1 MGRNWV
7 GACRRT
13 TCRLLGALLVAS
25 ALVVVPASP
34 ANAEFDSWT
43 TTTVTGA
50 TLSGTP
56 TGMGAVQGANGY
68 PFIAYTYMDS
78 SPYLYEVV
86 AFACTAA
93 DCSSGTRTSIAST
106 TPSGEYQDARV
117 VVGANNLPVVFFVD
131 ASDPLDRFVVAHACS
146 STDCSTGTSHRLSE
160 TDDLV
165 KASGYNDRRLYAAIG
180 SDGLPVFAFQQQSGM
195 GHRNALGFYKCSV
208 ADCSSGTVSELPPVY
223 VGSGGV
229 KPYGGTPGVAIG
241 SDGYPVLSH
250 VEKGGIG
257 NNNGVGIR
265 IYQCTALDCSTG
277 TDLGKVLSGEGIQ
290 YSGIAVGSDGLPIVV
305 SSTGYTY
312 KCTVADCS
320 TGTTTHVFTE
330 LGNGDPNEL
339 DILIGPDGLP
349 VIAWGDYGKDLHVYQ
364 CTAADC
370 STSTAHV
377 ASEGGCSRE
386 GQCWYADGNGTNPS
400 AYLDDAGN
408 LVVAHGGT
416 VSGGAVYLTSSSAA
430 AGVTVSKASV
440 SVAEAGGTDTFTVV
454 LDAQPSSDVVLT
466 VTSADTGKVTVSA
479 ATLTFT
485 SSDWDTPQT
494 IDVTGVDDDVDDG
507 DQATTVTVAVDDA
520 NSDDGF
526 DDVADS
532 TVSVTTVDDDTAGYT
547 LSKTTASVTEAGSTD
562 SFTVVLDTEPT
573 SNVVL
578 SVTSADTGEA
588 TVASSTLTFT
598 TANWSNAQTIDVT
611 GVDDDVD
618 DGNQDTTVT
627 IAVDASSDDT
637 YDPLAD
643 QTVSVTTVDDDTT
656 GYTLSSTAVT
666 VAEAGSTDSFTVVL
680 DTQPTSNVVLTVA
693 SADTGEATVSPTPL
707 TFTTANWDD
716 AQTIA
721 VTGVD
726 DDVDDSDQD
735 TTVTIAVD
743 AVSSDDT
750 YDPLADQTVTVTTVD
765 DDTTGYTLS
774 ATIASVTEGGS
785 TDSFTVVLD
794 AEPASD
800 VVLTV
805 LSTDTGEATVD
816 LAQLT
821 FTTANWSN
829 PQTIDVTGVD
839 DDVDDGDQDTTIT
852 VAVDDDSSDDAYDDV
867 ADQAVTAT
875 TTDDDTVGFTHEV
888 TALLLDET
896 GSTDSFTVVLD
907 SEPLSPVVI
916 SVSSADT
923 SEATVSPATLTF
935 TSSNW
940 STPQDVTVA
949 SVDDAIDDGTQ
960 VTTMILSVDASS
972 DDAFDSLADQ
982 TLTATTFDDDTAG
995 YTLSGT
1001 TVTVTEAGS
1010 TGTFSVTLN
1019 TQPTSN
1025 VILTVSSDN
1034 TGEATVSPTSISFT
1048 SANWSLPQTVT
1059 VTGVDD
1065 TVTDGPQDTTITI
1078 SVDNAF
1084 SDDAFN
1090 LLAGKTVT
1098 ATTSDDDSPGVSVSQ
1113 SDASTLVD
1121 ETGSTDSFTVELTT
1135 QPLLDVVIAISSAD
1149 TGEATVSPA
1158 TLTFTPLNWS
1168 TPQTVTV
1175 AGIDDAIDDGDQDTT
1190 ITIGIVDASSDDA
1203 YDPLADQTLTATTSD
1218 NDDPTPTTTPP
1229 STTTTTTTLPPA
1241 TTTTVPPTTTE
1252 APTVADTDGDG
1263 LDDVDEPGA
1272 GTDPNNPDTDGDG
1285 LLDGQEVADT
1295 GTDPTDADT
1304 DNDGIVDGIEVVDTG
1319 TDPLNPDTDGDGLR
1333 DGEETEIQTDPLNED
1348 TDGDGFGDG
1357 VEVNDLGSDP
1367 LDPNDPGTDAE
1378 TTTTTTTTLALDPD
1392 LDGDQLT
1399 ASQEDEFGTDPDDP
1413 DTDDDG
1419 LGDGDEVARGTDPLD
1434 EDTDGDGIG
1443 DGDEVLE
1450 LDSDPLDPN
1459 DPGIDSDGDGLPDN
1473 VEDDIGTDPNDPDTD
1488 DDGIDDKQELDRGT
1502 DPLDP
1507 SDPGVDSDDDRFAD
1521 AEEIAFGTDP
1531 FDPDTDDDG
1540 LLDGDEVDAG
1550 LNPLD
1555 PDTDNDG
1562 ISDGDEVAIGT
1573 DPTNP
1578 DSDGDGLTDGD
1589 EDTLGTDPND
1599 ADTDN
1604 DGFSDGEEV
1613 NQLGTDPLDP
1623 NDPGSGFT
1631 RSALVTP
1638 QQPDPEPGPDPDPE
1652 PDPDDGG
1659 GFPWWTLLALPAVA
1673 ILIAAAKRPQE
1684 CRHCEKDVTEQDGI
1698 LVDRNDNPE
1707 CPDNPDGNHHETTP
1721 RGQQPATDNASGDRA
1736 TEI

>member
-13 TCRLLGALLVAS
+13 TCGLLGALLAAS
-25 ALVVVPASP
+25 VMVVIPASP
-34 ANAEFDSWT
+34 AGALDTDSWGSSWIDPDMDASNT
-43 TTTVTGA
+43 A
-50 TLSGTP
+50 TP
-56 TGMGAVQGANGY
+56 TWLYTDVSVIEGANGF
-68 PFIAYTYMDS
+68 PLVVTAEEPGWSVWTEDYTVSVRSCND
-78 SPYLYEVV
+78 
-86 AFACTAA
+86 AACTSSVRTVFDTYPHDGNPNNDDEGPTPKGPVVVVMGSNNLPVIFYAA
-93 DCSSGTRTSIAST
+93 EMYLGSEYSANSNNHKVYEGLRVYECTTSDCSSGNIHELHETADFDVYARASHNY
-106 TPSGEYQDARV
+106 E
-117 VVGANNLPVVFFVD
+117 
-131 ASDPLDRFVVAHACS
+131 PLDA
-146 STDCSTGTSHRLSE
+146 
-160 TDDLV
+160 
-165 KASGYNDRRLYAAIG
+165 KIG
-180 SDGLPVFAFQQQSGM
+180 SDGLPVVAYGMSAPGHGNTIKVFHCATAACSSGSFNSVGPLDTDNYNYRYGQSVDVQIGLDGFPIITSVSGSDGGAPVGETDAAVRLFQCTSLDCSTGTDHGRIGFEGSGNT
-195 GHRNALGFYKCSV
+195 GTPKTVATVIGADGFPIISTQHGRVLKCGS
-208 ADCSSGTVSELPPVY
+208 ADCSTQTVTDLLTYHGLTTAGATTRRQTMSLAPN
-223 VGSGGV
+223 GF
-229 KPYGGTPGVAIG
+229 
-241 SDGYPVLSH
+241 PVLVTVAVNAS
-250 VEKGGIG
+250 EDIAEFG
-257 NNNGVGIR
+257 NV
-265 IYQCTALDCSTG
+265 YAYECTALDCST
-277 TDLGKVLSGEGIQ
+277 
-290 YSGIAVGSDGLPIVV
+290 
-305 SSTGYTY
+305 STRHL
-312 KCTVADCS
+312 VADCEA
-320 TGTTTHVFTE
+320 TYLE
-330 LGNGDPNEL
+330 LLSRVETCGGWFARYLGLEL
-339 DILIGPDGLP
+339 ASYFDSSGEL
-349 VIAWGDYGKDLHVYQ
+349 VIA
-364 CTAADC
+364 
-370 STSTAHV
+370 
-377 ASEGGCSRE
+377 
-386 GQCWYADGNGTNPS
+386 
-400 AYLDDAGN
+400 
-408 LVVAHGGT
+408 HG
-416 VSGGAVYLTSSSAA
+416 LTSSSRDSDLLLSGSAMGP
-430 AGVTVSKASV
+430 GVTVSKA
-440 SVAEAGGTDTFTVV
+440 T
-454 LDAQPSSDVVLT
+454 
-466 VTSADTGKVTVSA
+466 
-479 ATLTFT
+479 
-485 SSDWDTPQT
+485 
-494 IDVTGVDDDVDDG
+494 
-507 DQATTVTVAVDDA
+507 
-520 NSDDGF
+520 
-526 DDVADS
+526 
-532 TVSVTTVDDDTAGYT
+532 
-547 LSKTTASVTEAGSTD
+547 
-562 SFTVVLDTEPT
+562 
-573 SNVVL
+573 
-578 SVTSADTGEA
+578 
-588 TVASSTLTFT
+588 
-598 TANWSNAQTIDVT
+598 
-611 GVDDDVD
+611 
-618 DGNQDTTVT
+618 
-627 IAVDASSDDT
+627 
-637 YDPLAD
+637 
-643 QTVSVTTVDDDTT
+643 
-656 GYTLSSTAVT
+656 
-666 VAEAGSTDSFTVVL
+666 
-680 DTQPTSNVVLTVA
+680 
-693 SADTGEATVSPTPL
+693 
-707 TFTTANWDD
+707 
-716 AQTIA
+716 
-721 VTGVD
+721 
-726 DDVDDSDQD
+726 
-735 TTVTIAVD
+735 
-743 AVSSDDT
+743 
-750 YDPLADQTVTVTTVD
+750 
-765 DDTTGYTLS
+765 
-774 ATIASVTEGGS
+774 ASVTEGGS
-785 TDSFTVVLD
+785 TDSFTVALNT
-794 AEPASD
+794 PPSSD

-805 LSTDTGEATVD
+805 SSADTGEATVD

-821 FTTANWSN
+821 FTSSDWDT
-829 PQTIDVTGVD
+829 PQTITVTGVD

-1065 TVTDGPQDTTITI
+1065 TATDGPQDTTITI

-1367 LDPNDPGTDAE
+1367 LDPDDPGTDAE
-1378 TTTTTTTTLALDPD
+1378 TTTTTSTTLALDPD

-1488 DDGIDDKQELDRGT
+1488 GDGIDDKQELDRGT

-1578 DSDGDGLTDGD
+1578 DSDGDGLIDGD

-1638 QQPDPEPGPDPDPE
+1638 QQPDPDPDPG
-1652 PDPDDGG
+1652 PDDGG
-1659 GFPWWTLLALPAVA
+1659 GFPWWALLALPAVA